1 MYGKMKEHLSKSIA
15 EIKEAGLYKEERLI
29 ESAQQAAITVKG
41 KEVLNFCANNYLGL
55 SNHPRLIEGAKRMMD
70 RRGFGMSSVRFIC
83 GTQDAHKE
91 LEQAISNYFQ
101 TEDTIL
107 YAACFDANGGVFEPL
122 FTDEDAIISDALNH
136 ASIIDGV
143 RLCKAKRY
151 RYQNADMADLERC
164 LQEAQQQRF
173 RIIVTDGVFSM
184 DGNVAPMD
192 QICDLAEKYDAL
204 VMVDESHSAGVVG
217 ATGHGVSELCKTYGR
232 VDIYTGTL
240 GKAFG
245 GALGGFTTGRKEI
258 IDMLRQR
265 SRPYLFSNS
274 LAPCII
280 GASIEVFKMLA
291 ESNELHDKLVDNV
304 NYFRDKMM
312 AAGFDIK
319 PTQSAICAV
328 MLYDA
333 KLSQVYASRMLDE
346 GIYVTGFYYPVV
358 PQEQARIRVQISAGH
373 NREQLDKC
381 IAAFIKVGK
390 ELGIEKHLSSHV
402 ARHTFISNLVQ
413 HNVPYT
419 EIAKLAGHDSTA
431 MIIKVY
437 AHAIQ
442 DEEQT
447 FNYVSNLYT

>member
-1 MYGKMKEHLSKSIA
+1 MYGKMKQHLCDSLAGLKD
-15 EIKEAGLYKEERLI
+15 AGLYKEERII
-29 ESAQQAAITVKG
+29 EGPQQAEILVKG
-41 KEVLNFCANNYLGL
+41 KKVLNFCANNYLGL
-55 SNHPRLIEGAKRMMD
+55 SNHPRLIEGAKAMMD
-70 RRGFGMSSVRFIC
+70 KRGFGMSSVRFIC
-83 GTQDAHKE
+83 GTQDIHKE
-91 LEQAISNYFQ
+91 LEAAISDYFQ

-107 YAACFDANGGVFEPL
+107 YAACFDANGGVFGAL
-122 FTDEDAIISDALNH
+122 FNEEDAIISDALNH

-151 RYQNADMADLERC
+151 RYANGNMEELEKC
-164 LQEAQQQRF
+164 LQEAQAQRF
-173 RIIVTDGVFSM
+173 RIVVTDGVFSM

-192 QICDLAEKYDAL
+192 KICDLAEKYDAL

-217 ATGHGVSELCKTYGR
+217 ETGHGVSELCKTYGR

-258 IDMLRQR
+258 IDMLRQS

-274 LAPCII
+274 LAPSII
-280 GASIEVFKMLA
+280 GASLEVFKMLK
-291 ESNELHDKLVDNV
+291 ESNELHDKLVENV

-333 KLSQVYASRMLDE
+333 KLSQVYASKMLDE

-358 PQEQARIRVQISAGH
+358 PKNEARIRVQISAGH
-373 NREQLDKC
+373 DREQLDKC
-381 IAAFIKVGK
+381 INAFIKIGK
-390 ELGIEKHLSSHV
+390 ELGVLK
-402 ARHTFISNLVQ
+402 
-413 HNVPYT
+413 
-419 EIAKLAGHDSTA
+419 
-431 MIIKVY
+431 
-437 AHAIQ
+437 
-442 DEEQT
+442 
-447 FNYVSNLYT
+447 